1 MPCEPQRTCHCTDGE
16 QRGSPFPRSTQP
28 VSPAVWL
35 LPPTRSW
42 VLPGGVIPHA
52 VLLTQYMP
60 GSVWGSRQDR
70 PTTPRGGGGEQ
81 AEAVSSEPLLAG
93 TGSAPPALDRVPRQT
108 GRRVGARYSFH
119 VRVRGPC
126 HRGLS
131 VLWVDAACAGGVR
144 LYVLSGVVAAC
155 VIPCACTGGLRARA
169 SVLRDACLLH
179 TRADVWVRGHR
190 GDTGCVCDC
199 KAHAQHK
206 HGRRRTG
213 LSEPSNVLHV

>member
-1 MPCEPQRTCHCTDGE
+1 MCREGGRGGGRSYSSQERSVGAGRVQFMPCEPQRTCHCTDGE

-93 TGSAPPALDRVPRQT
+93 TGSAPPALDRVPKQT

-144 LYVLSGVVAAC
+144 LYVLSGVVA
-155 VIPCACTGGLRARA
+155 
-169 SVLRDACLLH
+169 
-179 TRADVWVRGHR
+179 
-190 GDTGCVCDC
+190 VCDTMC
-199 KAHAQHK
+199 LY
-206 HGRRRTG
+206 RR
-213 LSEPSNVLHV
+213 PSCTCVRVT